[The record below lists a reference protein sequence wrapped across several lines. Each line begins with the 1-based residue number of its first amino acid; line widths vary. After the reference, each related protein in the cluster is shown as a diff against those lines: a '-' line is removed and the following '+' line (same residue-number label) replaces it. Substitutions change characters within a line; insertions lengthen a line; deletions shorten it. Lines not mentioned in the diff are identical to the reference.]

1 MDTKLQRSN
10 PGLLFLLIIAIFL
23 CSAFQPSWNS
33 PVKGSVNPPNGG
45 VRAWLMSKT
54 DTVNAPVIEGTFMI
68 TNVKAG
74 TYLLMIEGRPPYKDS
89 YKQDIL
95 VVDGQP
101 TDVGVVEMNK

>member
-1 MDTKLQRSN
+1 MDTKHQRSN
-10 PGLLFLLIIAIFL
+10 PGLPFLLIIAIFL
-23 CSAFQPSWNS
+23 CSAFQPFWNS

-89 YKQDIL
+89 YKQDVL